1 MSQQNTN
8 KIFNQLFL
16 LENLT
21 ADTTL
26 DEFSTGKIYSLN
38 PTGAMVITLPTP
50 VAGWN
55 ARFVVETTSQTITLS
70 GSADGNIVGL
80 IFGTDGG
87 AGSSKDLGTFG
98 NDAATSVK
106 TNSTE
111 SFLSD
116 NLEIVSTDSTF
127 VVMGRAS
134 SSAGFVFE

>member
-1 MSQQNTN
+1 MSQKNTN

-21 ADTTL
+21 TNTTL
-26 DEFSTGKIYSLN
+26 DKFSTGKIYSLN
-38 PTGAMVITLPTP
+38 PTGAMVITLPDP

-55 ARFVVETTSQTITLS
+55 ARFVVETTASQITLS
-70 GSADGNIVGL
+70 GSSNIVGL

-87 AGSSKDLGTFG
+87 AGSSQTVDGFG
-98 NDAATSVK
+98 AGADEVRTVPLS
-106 TNSTE
+106 

-116 NLEIVSTDSTF
+116 NLEIVSTDSAF

-134 SSAGFVFE
+134 SSAGLEFA

>member
-1 MSQQNTN
+1 MSQKNTN

-21 ADTTL
+21 TNTTL
-26 DEFSTGKIYSLN
+26 DKFSTGKIYSLN
-38 PTGAMVITLPTP
+38 PTGAMVITLPDP

-55 ARFVVETTSQTITLS
+55 ARFVVETTASQITLS
-70 GSADGNIVGL
+70 GSSNIVGL

-87 AGSSKDLGTFG
+87 AGSSQTLDVFG
-98 NDAATSVK
+98 AGADEVRTVPVS
-106 TNSTE
+106 

-116 NLEIVSTDSTF
+116 NLEIVSTDSAF

-134 SSAGFVFE
+134 SSAGFEFA